1 MEPANDIL
9 GQVLVVSGGSGY
21 NDLVGATP
29 NAIYVLPVSD
39 NGGSSSGGPSLGDI
53 RSRLVRLAAIAMTH
67 RDDSCLSQPHSRE
80 ALYTL
85 LMHRLPLEGSSMAIK
100 QEWMD
105 ILEGKHKLWRGI
117 DPEKRECVRGFL
129 VQFESDVL
137 HRAHRNFNFRGG
149 SIGNFFLVA
158 MQRFF
163 RSIQSA
169 IFLFSAL
176 VGIQPALP
184 DCRILPAI
192 NTNRTVTIAA
202 LLENGESIVGQCE
215 ISHPSV
221 RPTANVQEFISSHVS
236 TRQPSPEATPSASV
250 HNLQQLDV
258 VSPSKAH
265 EQLVSRSIGMQG
277 GASDASSAHSME
289 EAEFGDDDED
299 KDEHSDSDNEALGN
313 LAFSKLDESAV
324 LQSPISRTSFA
335 NTGIYYVNSFRNEV
349 FPSPNPV
356 YLQALERCRM
366 LVYSCIIPCLALRG
380 IASAIANSPTLEH
393 KVLLLNS
400 SHDRETMGMNGMDF
414 VRAICRSLNDL
425 DKEPGFLLG
434 TGPYPI
440 RKLVTHVVY
449 VRQGSIYVPVDE
461 LESLGV
467 KCIPVDAEYPKPR
480 LNEHLL
486 RSALESIALNR

>member
-1 MEPANDIL
+1 MRYMFS
-9 GQVLVVSGGSGY
+9 QVRLCVLIASIRQRWCVTAVTKRCSHPVQGR
-21 NDLVGATP
+21 LRVGTTSLTSRNHSRTWYAYTTH
-29 NAIYVLPVSD
+29 A
-39 NGGSSSGGPSLGDI
+39 GGPSLGDI

-80 ALYTL
+80 ALYAL
-85 LMHRLPLEGSSMAIK
+85 LMHRLPLEGSSRAIK

-258 VSPSKAH
+258 ISPSKAH

-277 GASDASSAHSME
+277 GASDASSAHSMDE
-289 EAEFGDDDED
+289 TEFGDDDED
-299 KDEHSDSDNEALGN
+299 KDGHSDSDNEALGN
-313 LAFSKLDESAV
+313 LAFSKLDEGAV

-335 NTGIYYVNSFRNEV
+335 NTGIYYVNVCF
-349 FPSPNPV
+349 F
-356 YLQALERCRM
+356 
-366 LVYSCIIPCLALRG
+366 
-380 IASAIANSPTLEH
+380 
-393 KVLLLNS
+393 
-400 SHDRETMGMNGMDF
+400 
-414 VRAICRSLNDL
+414 
-425 DKEPGFLLG
+425 FLLTPVLPQRG
-434 TGPYPI
+434 
-440 RKLVTHVVY
+440 
-449 VRQGSIYVPVDE
+449 VPV
-461 LESLGV
+461 
-467 KCIPVDAEYPKPR
+467 
-480 LNEHLL
+480 H
-486 RSALESIALNR
+486 